1 MADLDGVCIGFVGEI
16 RPVKLFTDSGKLV
29 GLFPDTIHVVI
40 ENFFYMKFPNDILPR
55 RRSVNDDGINVLIL
69 ENASIFKNKDVDTV
83 VVYASSP
90 WQYVIG
96 EFHIEKILNDNV
108 DRIWEQTHEFSGIS
122 EKFYRTYFAHKTN
135 AYAIKIGHVTKY
147 KRGKRLSDYN
157 VNFAPQSYVYL

>member
-1 MADLDGVCIGFVGEI
+1 
-16 RPVKLFTDSGKLV
+16 
-29 GLFPDTIHVVI
+29 
-40 ENFFYMKFPNDILPR
+40 MK
-55 RRSVNDDGINVLIL
+55 VLLSIKP
-69 ENASIFKNKDVDTV
+69 EFAEKIFNGTKKYEFRKSIFKNKDVDTV

-108 DRIWEQTHEFSGIS
+108 DSIWEQTHEFSGIS
-122 EKFYRTYFAHKTN
+122 EKFYRTYFAHKAN